1 MILAWAWTPALAAG
15 GAILALGPI
24 IIHLL
29 NRRRFKILDWAA
41 MRFLLE
47 SQRKNRR
54 RLRIEELILL
64 MLRVLALLLA
74 GFALANIRAGA
85 VSMGPSAPVAHVFVL
100 DDSLSMGQRVGADSV
115 FQKATGHLAEF
126 IHTLPGADMVAILS
140 ASQPESTEPFGK
152 LVFAHDLQTE
162 AFSQRLRS
170 LKPTDLRAKF
180 PEALSAAGKLL
191 ASQPDRTRRLYLVSD
206 FRRNEFAAR
215 TGGDAL
221 RNAFTDLAKGQ
232 VELTLLDYG
241 LECKSNLVI
250 EKVEMLDHVA
260 VAGVKA
266 RFQAWI
272 HNYGTDP
279 VDGANLTVQV
289 GPVALPAVELGAV
302 GAGETV
308 GKTFAYTFPEAGS
321 AALEVSVTPG
331 VLPAGDRSSLAV
343 NVRDALRVLIVD
355 GSTDAARPQAA
366 ASFCLARAI
375 DPTGAGDFAQR
386 AEVVSADGIGDV
398 RFDDYDLVIL
408 ANVGTMPSA
417 VDDKG
422 KVVYPQV
429 AALEKYV
436 RSGGGCA
443 IFLGDKV
450 DLGFYNDVLYEG
462 GSGLSPFPLSAPTP
476 ATVDPEKF
484 VRLRPDSISADPMLR
499 IFTGRTEKFTR
510 LVRFYVYMPAQEA
523 AAPALAEG
531 AGPAQVLARFDNRE
545 GSPAIVSRRLGAG
558 SVIMFYSSA
567 DVKWTDWPKDLTF
580 LPVINDLVASLAR
593 REASAWTAP
602 VGQKIRYVLP
612 AALAE
617 ATAVALRTPAY
628 PEEDV
633 LRLKPR
639 TEGKVEVVEYA
650 SPRWAGVYSLQTT
663 LPDKT
668 VRTILFTRT
677 IDPAE
682 GDLAKAD
689 ESEIARAVGQPHTY
703 RGNMAVGGSSLA
715 REVSQTAY
723 WGLLLAA
730 VLAILALEIFL
741 AQRFGHYTTRAPAK
755 A

>member
-15 GAILALGPI
+15 GAILALGPV

-64 MLRVLALLLA
+64 VIRVLVLLLA

-85 VSMGPSAPVAHVFVL
+85 VAMGPSAPVAHVFVL
-100 DDSLSMGQRVGADSV
+100 DDSLSMGQRVGADSI

-126 IHTLPGADMVAILS
+126 IRTLPGNDMVAILS

-152 LVFAHDLQTE
+152 LTFAHDLQTE
-162 AFSQRLRS
+162 AFSQRLRA

-180 PEALSAAGKLL
+180 PESLSAAGRLL
-191 ASQPDRTRRLYLVSD
+191 STQPDRTRRLYLVSD
-206 FRRNEFAAR
+206 FRRSELASRAG
-215 TGGDAL
+215 TEAI
-221 RNAFTDLAKGQ
+221 RNAFADLARHE

-266 RFQAWI
+266 RFQAWV
-272 HNYGTDP
+272 HNYGTEP
-279 VDGANLTVQV
+279 ADGANLTVQV
-289 GPVALPAVELGAV
+289 GPVALPAVDLGAV

-308 GKTFAYTFPEAGS
+308 GKPFAYTFPEAGS
-321 AALEVSVTPG
+321 AAIEVSVTPG
-331 VLPAGDRSSLAV
+331 VLPAGDRSALAV

-355 GSTDAARPQAA
+355 GAPDAARPQAA
-366 ASFCLARAI
+366 ASYCLARAI
-375 DPTGAGDFAQR
+375 DPTGAGDFAQK
-386 AEVVSADGIGDV
+386 AEVVSADGVGDV
-398 RFDDYDLVIL
+398 RFDDYDLAIL
-408 ANVGTMPSA
+408 ANVGTFPSA

-422 KVVYPQV
+422 QVVYPHV

-436 RSGGGCA
+436 RAGGGCA
-443 IFLGDKV
+443 IFVGDKV
-450 DLGFYNDVLYEG
+450 NLGFYNGVLYEG

-476 ATVDPEKF
+476 ATPDPEKF
-484 VRLRPDSISADPMLR
+484 VRLRPDSIAAEPMLK

-510 LVRFYVYMPAQEA
+510 LVRFYVHMPAQEA
-523 AAPALAEG
+523 TAPALAEG
-531 AGPAQVLARFDNRE
+531 AGPAQVLARFDDRE
-545 GSPAIVSRRLGAG
+545 GSPAISSRRLGAG

-580 LPVINDLVASLAR
+580 LPVVNDMVGSLAR
-593 REASAWTAP
+593 RESSAWTAP

-612 AALAE
+612 PALAE
-617 ATAVALRTPAY
+617 APALSLRTPAY
-628 PEEDV
+628 PEED
-633 LRLKPR
+633 LLQLKPHL
-639 TEGKVEVVEYA
+639 EGKSEVVEYA
-650 SPRWAGVYSLQTT
+650 SPRWAGVYTLQAT

-668 VRTILFTRT
+668 VRTMLFTLT

-689 ESEIARAVGQPHTY
+689 ESEIGRAVGQPHTY
-703 RGNMAVGGSSLA
+703 RGRMAVGGSSLA

-723 WGLLLAA
+723 WGVLIAT
-730 VLAILALEIFL
+730 VLALLALEIFL
-741 AQRFGHYTTRAPAK
+741 AQRFGHYTARAAAK
-755 A
+755 